1 MALLRQVIRLSLF
14 ASALLGQTPTPDKP
28 KAPAPESAIQK
39 QRAAARLQ
47 VGALADQADAFF
59 LVPFS
64 TPQPKPPQLTVD
76 PDCVPAPKDQIA
88 KLVASTAEKEKVAQ
102 NLLEAVIEVESAYDP
117 CAVSPKGAE
126 GLMQLMPSVQ
136 EEMSVE
142 NPFDP
147 QQNLTA
153 GARHLKKLLEQY
165 KGDLKLALSA
175 YNAGSAKVQN
185 EVPAIAETQDYVARI
200 LQKVNP
206 ASASPPPP
214 KPAPRK

>member
-1 MALLRQVIRLSLF
+1 MASLRRLIQLLLLAFGLF
-14 ASALLGQTPTPDKP
+14 GQPPKP
-28 KAPAPESAIQK
+28 AVPESSVHR
-39 QRAAARLQ
+39 QRAAARQQ
-47 VGALADQADAFF
+47 VGVPPDQTDAFF
-59 LVPFS
+59 LIPFS
-64 TPQPKPPQLTVD
+64 TPRPKPPPLSPD
-76 PDCVPAPKDQIA
+76 PDCVLVPRDQIG
-88 KLVASTAEKEKVAQ
+88 KLIASTAEKEKVAQ

-117 CAVSPKGAE
+117 CAISPKGAE
-126 GLMQLMPSVQ
+126 GLMQLMPSIQ
-136 EEMSVE
+136 EEMSVD

-147 QQNLTA
+147 QQSLTA

-206 ASASPPPP
+206 APAAASPPPP
-214 KPAPRK
+214 PAPR